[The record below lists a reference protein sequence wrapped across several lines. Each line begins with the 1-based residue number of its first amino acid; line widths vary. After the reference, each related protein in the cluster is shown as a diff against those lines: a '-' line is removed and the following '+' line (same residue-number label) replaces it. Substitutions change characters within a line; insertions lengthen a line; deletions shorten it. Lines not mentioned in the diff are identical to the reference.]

1 MNKGLENFVWFQFAD
16 DIDMDLRKRVSMDF
30 ADRYKKAK
38 VVRFTE
44 FIKQKVFTIQEIYK
58 TKIKSDV
65 KDIDKNPSLEMAE
78 VKLRQWQRLSYVND
92 VILNAY
98 VKIMIELVND
108 KSSPAYIHL
117 YKQLDKKSYNK
128 AELGFEWQFEME
140 RLGPLFLALQ
150 TNALIH
156 KDVAYESF
164 KKALSG
170 TILTD
175 IEPIKFVCTN
185 TLTIYLFDQLYLNKF
200 INGKMLKRDKTIQQT
215 TGIKNVA
222 QKRAGYQNYSSLHS
236 SDSKVGNPKGF
247 EIIDN
252 IIKNL

>member
-16 DIDMDLRKRVSMDF
+16 DIDMDLRKRVSMGF

-44 FIKQKVFTIQEIYK
+44 FIKQKVFTIQEVWKARINN
-58 TKIKSDV
+58 DV
-65 KDIDKNPSLEMAE
+65 RDIDKNPSLEMAD

-117 YKQLDKKSYNK
+117 YKQLDKKSYNN

-150 TNALIH
+150 QNGLIH

-164 KKALSG
+164 KKALNG
-170 TILTD
+170 IILTD
-175 IEPIKFVCTN
+175 IEPIKFICSN
-185 TLTIYLFDQLYLNKF
+185 TLTIYLFDQLYKNKF

-222 QKRAGYQNYSSLHS
+222 QKRAGYVNYS
-236 SDSKVGNPKGF
+236 NTEAPKGY

>member
-44 FIKQKVFTIQEIYK
+44 FIKQKVFTIQEVWK
-58 TKIKSDV
+58 ARIKNDV
-65 KDIDKNPSLEMAE
+65 RDIDKNPSLEMAE

-92 VILNAY
+92 VVLNAY
-98 VKIMIELVND
+98 VKIIIELVND

-117 YKQLDKKSYNK
+117 HKQLDKKSYKK

-140 RLGPLFLALQ
+140 RLWSLFLALQ
-150 TNALIH
+150 KNKLIH
-156 KDVAYESF
+156 KDVTYDIF
-164 KKALSG
+164 KKVLNGMILSE
-170 TILTD
+170 
-175 IEPIKFVCTN
+175 IEPIKFVCSN
-185 TLTIYLFDQLYLNKF
+185 SLLIYLFDQLYKHKF
-200 INGKMLKRDKTIQQT
+200 INGKIMKRDKTIQQT

-222 QKRAGYQNYSSLHS
+222 ISRLNIKYSKTGKPRN
-236 SDSKVGNPKGF
+236 SD
-247 EIIDN
+247 IIDN
-252 IIKNL
+252 ILKSL